1 MTQQEIKD
9 KIADLEKKSKN
20 QSLPASAVAKL
31 DKMVDDLKGQL
42 EKEPKA
48 EPKAEAKK
56 KAEPKAKAKQKAK
69 SKSKAKKSPPKR
81 TKAEKTEK
89 DCDELIERE
98 ESAHSAGYDVDELLK
113 TAKERKAKAK
123 ERAKAKK
130 NEPKKT
136 PATKNKEVIE
146 KATDKVVTNVEKR
159 VEKDDVSVSE
169 IEKLIEEYKDAIK
182 NWKNF

>member
-20 QSLPASAVAKL
+20 PSLPASAVAKL
-31 DKMVDDLKGQL
+31 DKMIDDLKGQL

-56 KAEPKAKAKQKAK
+56 KAEPKAKSKA
-69 SKSKAKKSPPKR
+69 KAKKSPPKR

-98 ESAHSAGYDVDELLK
+98 EKAHGAGYDVDELLK
-113 TAKERKAKAK
+113 TAKDRKAKSKA
-123 ERAKAKK
+123 RATAKK
-130 NEPKKT
+130 NEPKKKHFLG
-136 PATKNKEVIE
+136 A
-146 KATDKVVTNVEKR
+146 
-159 VEKDDVSVSE
+159 SF
-169 IEKLIEEYKDAIK
+169 LICFKQSPPPLRPKTSQKSKKKTQAVFNWVFICGAITAGI
-182 NWKNF
+182 NNG